1 MGQQPAG
8 QMPMGIQYDEQGR
21 PFTYVGGTTR
31 RSYISPVAMGTG
43 TRPTDGGGIYRT
55 DYGWDQ
61 NRGEWTRGI
70 DWGNVLTTGIG
81 GIAGGAA
88 LAPLFS
94 GGGAAGS
101 GGAAAAAGNASVLP
115 SATTFP
121 TAGMMPAGGTGLG
134 AAGSGAGSAAAGG
147 AVSAGAQA
155 GSSSVLSKVLKTLA
169 GSAPIIGAMTAPK
182 QSLQGGV
189 NDIMSIPGVKEMLD
203 LKMKQAQ
210 RVDPLHE
217 ALTTMSMRLLPNSA
231 RGGM

>member
-1 MGQQPAG
+1 MTVGQQPAG

-43 TRPTDGGGIYRT
+43 TRPTAGGGPFKT

-61 NRGEWTRGI
+61 NKGDWTRGI

-81 GIAGGAA
+81 AVAGGAA
-88 LAPLFS
+88 LAPLFA
-94 GGGAAGS
+94 GGGAP

-121 TAGMMPAGGTGLG
+121 TAGMLPAGGTGLG
-134 AAGSGAGSAAAGG
+134 SAGSAAAGG

-155 GSSSVLSKVLKTLA
+155 GSSSILSKVLKTLGA
-169 GSAPIIGAMTAPK
+169 AAPMVGAMTAPK

-189 NDIMSIPGVKEMLD
+189 NDIMGIPGVKEMLD
-203 LKMKQAQ
+203 LKMGQA
-210 RVDPLHE
+210 RRADPLHE

>member
-1 MGQQPAG
+1 
-8 QMPMGIQYDEQGR
+8 MGIQYDEQGR

-81 GIAGGAA
+81 AIAGGAA

-94 GGGAAGS
+94 GGGGAAAGGGAAGS
-101 GGAAAAAGNASVLP
+101 AAGGAGGAGAAGTLASTQIGTGFIPAITGGTGLASGAGGAAAAAG
-115 SATTFP
+115 
-121 TAGMMPAGGTGLG
+121 G
-134 AAGSGAGSAAAGG
+134 AA
-147 AVSAGAQA
+147 SAGAQA
-155 GSSSVLSKVLKTLA
+155 GSSSILSRVLRTLGGA
-169 GSAPIIGAMTAPK
+169 APIVGAMTAPR

-189 NDIMSIPGVKEMLD
+189 NDVMNIPGVREMLD
-203 LKMKQAQ
+203 LKMGQA
-210 RVDPLHE
+210 RRADPLHE
-217 ALTTMSMRLLPNSA
+217 ALVTMSQRLLPNSS